1 MFQPADGVSNVLQAG
16 YKLFEKVLVVL
27 CDLDTYEE
35 LAITDKKG
43 IHRRRACKM
52 ILRLPQPARVRRG
65 DLHC

>member
-43 IHRRRACKM
+43 IHRRRACNRPNRFITAKKGSK
-52 ILRLPQPARVRRG
+52 RRR
-65 DLHC
+65 